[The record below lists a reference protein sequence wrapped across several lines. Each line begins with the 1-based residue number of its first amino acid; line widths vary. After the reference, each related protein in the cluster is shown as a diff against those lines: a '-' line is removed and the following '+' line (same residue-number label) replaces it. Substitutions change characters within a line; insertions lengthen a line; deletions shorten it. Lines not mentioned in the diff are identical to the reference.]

1 MPKISMQK
9 NHSLTHDQA
18 RDKVDQLAASLKDKY
33 GLTGSWSG
41 NRYQFKR
48 TGVSGFVHLEDKKV
62 TVEVD
67 LSFVLSPLKG
77 QVEEA
82 LKKNLDKEFA

>member
-1 MPKISMQK
+1 MQK
-9 NHSLTHDQA
+9 NHSLTNDQA
-18 RDKVDQLAASLKDKY
+18 RDKVNQLAASLKDKY

-41 NRYQFKR
+41 DRYQFKR
-48 TGVSGFVHLEDKKV
+48 TGVSGFVNLEDKKV

-82 LKKNLDKEFA
+82 LKKNLDKEFT